1 MSPAL
6 SLLSSPRPSISAPP
20 AHVLPQRTFS
30 GRIRRFISPFPPPR
44 LLPPAWS
51 LARRPPSWPR
61 FCVRSRL
68 GKCVSL
74 DWNSSG
80 RLTKSKYFLVR
91 NCPLP
96 GDFVTFYRY
105 SRISFFVP
113 EYDAFV
119 IGYPRNLGGFIARRT
134 RLRSSTNG
142 LLVAPPRER
151 RLESLS
157 PYPAGIG
164 RG

>member
-6 SLLSSPRPSISAPP
+6 SSLNSPRPSISAPP

-61 FCVRSRL
+61 FYVRSRL

-80 RLTKSKYFLVR
+80 RLTKSKYFPTATAHYRVISLHL
-91 NCPLP
+91 PLFP
-96 GDFVTFYRY
+96 HYLLFCA
-105 SRISFFVP
+105 RI
-113 EYDAFV
+113 
-119 IGYPRNLGGFIARRT
+119 
-134 RLRSSTNG
+134 
-142 LLVAPPRER
+142 
-151 RLESLS
+151 
-157 PYPAGIG
+157 
-164 RG
+164 